1 MNSIN
6 MNENQKFNT
15 SFMKKKKYNVERDCH
30 EEMFKQKFYNEKPI
44 KGYNHLTGTL
54 DSKIRPDL
62 QVERVW
68 PVGLNTCLLVNV
80 INVLE

>member
-1 MNSIN
+1 
-6 MNENQKFNT
+6 
-15 SFMKKKKYNVERDCH
+15 MKKKNCNVEQDYR

-54 DSKIRPDL
+54 DSKIRSDL
-62 QVERVW
+62 QVERIW